1 MDSSKI
7 QGQIKCFNQMK
18 SFGFISRD
26 KGKDIFF
33 HIKDCLK
40 KESIHEGIIVEFQLC
55 EVDGKTRAVDI
66 ERVS

>member
-1 MDSSKI
+1 MESSKI
-7 QGQIKCFNQMK
+7 QGSIKCFNQMK
-18 SFGFISRD
+18 SFGFISRN

-40 KESIHEGIIVEFQLC
+40 KDSIHEGIIVEFKIS
-55 EVDGKTRAVDI
+55 EVDGKIRAIDI